1 MRIFFLFSFE
11 NFLCVYINILFIY
24 GKNII
29 YNIEIK
35 NWLNVFML
43 ICEGVILFLEFVILF
58 YII

>member
-1 MRIFFLFSFE
+1 MNEFKIQVDFVIYNVLMRIFFLFSFE

-35 NWLNVFML
+35 N
-43 ICEGVILFLEFVILF
+43 
-58 YII
+58 

>member
-29 YNIEIK
+29 YKVEIK

-43 ICEGVILFLEFVILF
+43 ICEGVVLFLEFVILF

>member
-1 MRIFFLFSFE
+1 MNEFKIQVDFVIYNVLMRIFFLFSFE

-35 NWLNVFML
+35 KL
-43 ICEGVILFLEFVILF
+43 IKCF
-58 YII
+58 YVNM